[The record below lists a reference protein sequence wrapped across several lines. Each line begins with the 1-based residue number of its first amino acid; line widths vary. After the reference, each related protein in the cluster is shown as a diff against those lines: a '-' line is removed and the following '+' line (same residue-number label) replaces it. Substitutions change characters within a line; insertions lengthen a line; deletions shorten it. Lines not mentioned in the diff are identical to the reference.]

1 MMELLNLQLLPAD
14 MLCKLQNK
22 YYCVKI
28 FIMKKI
34 LLIIFAFIFM
44 QFPVSAQD
52 TNLTFLYINGSN
64 NNDTKMKNW
73 YIKGVN
79 KLHPVMKKKFEK
91 NSTINKWSQ
100 DNKLVIEETPQ
111 IFFWGYDSKT
121 DLDFV
126 KERLNISKAYSSTL
140 AYEVRS
146 LLTQFMHDAIWV
158 QKTHNMLPIIDEL
171 NDRVKE
177 QADKGQNV
185 IMYGYSA
192 GTFVTYQ
199 YLLYKLPYINFENLF
214 KAVNAEEDFLE
225 FVKANPQKDTC
236 LSALTH
242 DKGNL
247 GVLTNTGH
255 LVLNQNK
262 ENLKE
267 NYLKMNEAT
276 EKYCAPKGYVRGVVN
291 FASPIPL
298 FYSDLA
304 DPNYEI
310 NFYNKYMLKYILE
323 NGIYF
328 LTVNFRE
335 DPLGF
340 PSSNNLTIS
349 QIEDKLNMKIENP
362 SGVVYDHS
370 SVWSKRSAL
379 FAHTS
384 YWSARGTF
392 ANGVVKSF
400 INGTKFQY
408 DTKYQEKVLKKKSRK
423 SEVL

>member
-1 MMELLNLQLLPAD
+1 
-14 MLCKLQNK
+14 
-22 YYCVKI
+22 
-28 FIMKKI
+28 MKKI
-34 LLIIFAFIFM
+34 LITILAILTLQLAA
-44 QFPVSAQD
+44 PAQD

-64 NNDTKMKNW
+64 NNDKKMKNW

-79 KLHPVMKKKFEK
+79 KLHPVLKKKFEK
-91 NSTINKWSQ
+91 NSSIKKWAK

-111 IFFWGYDSKT
+111 VFFWGYNSKT

-126 KERLNISKAYSSTL
+126 KERLNISKAISSTL

-146 LLTQFMHDAIWV
+146 MLTQFMHDAIWV
-158 QKTHNMLPIIDEL
+158 QKPHNMLPILDEL
-171 NDRVKE
+171 NEKIKE
-177 QADKGQNV
+177 QASKNQNV
-185 IMYGYSA
+185 ILYGYSA

-199 YLLYKLPYINFENLF
+199 YMLYKLPYINPEKLF
-214 KAVNAEEDFLE
+214 TTLYADEEVIN
-225 FVKANPQKDTC
+225 FVKENPKKHTC
-236 LSALTH
+236 ISAISH
-242 DKGNL
+242 DNNSL
-247 GVLTNTGH
+247 GVMSNTGH
-255 LVLNQNK
+255 LTLNQNTEK
-262 ENLKE
+262 LKE
-267 NYLKMNEAT
+267 NYLNLDEMT
-276 EKYCAPKGYVRGVVN
+276 DKYCAPAGYVRGVVN

-304 DPNYEI
+304 DENYEL
-310 NFYNKYMLKYILE
+310 NFYNKYMTKYILE

-340 PSSNNLTIS
+340 PSSRNLTTE
-349 QIEDKLNMKIENP
+349 QIEERLGIKIDNP
-362 SGVVYDHS
+362 SGVIYDNS

-392 ANGVVKSF
+392 SKSVVKSF
-400 INGTKFQY
+400 VNGTKFQY
-408 DTKYQEKVLKKKSRK
+408 DKEYQNKVLKRKNKK

>member
-1 MMELLNLQLLPAD
+1 M
-14 MLCKLQNK
+14 
-22 YYCVKI
+22 
-28 FIMKKI
+28 
-34 LLIIFAFIFM
+34 
-44 QFPVSAQD
+44 VS
-52 TNLTFLYINGSN
+52 
-64 NNDTKMKNW
+64 
-73 YIKGVN
+73 
-79 KLHPVMKKKFEK
+79 
-91 NSTINKWSQ
+91 
-100 DNKLVIEETPQ
+100 
-111 IFFWGYDSKT
+111 GYNSKT

-225 FVKANPQKDTC
+225 FVKANPQNDTC

-262 ENLKE
+262 ESLKE

-310 NFYNKYMLKYILE
+310 NFYNKYMLKYVLE

>member
-1 MMELLNLQLLPAD
+1 
-14 MLCKLQNK
+14 
-22 YYCVKI
+22 
-28 FIMKKI
+28 MKKI
-34 LLIIFAFIFM
+34 LLTILAFICL
-44 QFPVSAQD
+44 QTAVPAQD

-64 NNDTKMKNW
+64 NNDKKMKDW

-79 KLHPVMKKKFEK
+79 KLHPVLKKKFEK
-91 NSTINKWSQ
+91 NSDIKKWSSN
-100 DNKLVIEETPQ
+100 NKLVIDETPQ
-111 IFFWGYDSKT
+111 IFFWGYNSKT

-126 KERLNISKAYSSTL
+126 KERLDLSKAFSSTL

-158 QKTHNMLPIIDEL
+158 QKTHNMLPILEDL
-171 NDRVKE
+171 NVQVKQ
-177 QADKGQNV
+177 QADAGQNV
-185 IMYGYSA
+185 ILYGYSA

-199 YLLYKLPYINFENLF
+199 YMLYKLPYINLEKLFEVL
-214 KAVNAEEDFLE
+214 KPEDEILE
-225 FVKANPQKDTC
+225 FVKANPREDTC
-236 LSALTH
+236 LSALTY
-242 DKGNL
+242 DKGNI

-255 LVLNQNK
+255 LVLNQD
-262 ENLKE
+262 EDELKE
-267 NYLKMNEAT
+267 NYLNMNEAT

-304 DPNYEI
+304 DENYEL
-310 NFYNKYMLKYILE
+310 NFYNKYMLKYIIE

-340 PSSNNLTIS
+340 PSSNNLTLE
-349 QIEDKLNMKIENP
+349 QIEQRLNLKFDNP
-362 SGVVYDHS
+362 TGVIYDNS
-370 SVWSKRSAL
+370 SVWSKRSAF

-392 ANGVVKSF
+392 AKGVVKSF
-400 INGTKFQY
+400 VNGTKFQY
-408 DTKYQEKVLKKKSRK
+408 NKEYQEKVLKKKNKK
-423 SEVL
+423 SEVI

>member
-1 MMELLNLQLLPAD
+1 
-14 MLCKLQNK
+14 
-22 YYCVKI
+22 
-28 FIMKKI
+28 
-34 LLIIFAFIFM
+34 M

-79 KLHPVMKKKFEK
+79 KLHPVMKKKFEN
-91 NSTINKWSQ
+91 NSAIKKWSQ

-111 IFFWGYDSKT
+111 IFFWGYNSKT

-158 QKTHNMLPIIDEL
+158 QKTHNMLPIIDDL

-185 IMYGYSA
+185 ILYGYSA

-225 FVKANPQKDTC
+225 FVKANPQNDTC

-262 ENLKE
+262 ESLKE

-310 NFYNKYMLKYILE
+310 NFYNKYMLKYVLE

>member
-1 MMELLNLQLLPAD
+1 
-14 MLCKLQNK
+14 
-22 YYCVKI
+22 
-28 FIMKKI
+28 
-34 LLIIFAFIFM
+34 M

-111 IFFWGYDSKT
+111 IFFWGYNSKT

-225 FVKANPQKDTC
+225 FVKANPQNDTC

-262 ENLKE
+262 ESLKE

-310 NFYNKYMLKYILE
+310 NFYNKYMLKYVLE

>member
-1 MMELLNLQLLPAD
+1 
-14 MLCKLQNK
+14 
-22 YYCVKI
+22 
-28 FIMKKI
+28 MKKI
-34 LLIIFAFIFM
+34 LLTILAFLIL
-44 QFPVSAQD
+44 QTAVPAQD

-64 NNDTKMKNW
+64 NNDKKMKDW

-79 KLHPVMKKKFEK
+79 KLHPVLKKKFEK
-91 NSTINKWSQ
+91 NASVKKWSKE
-100 DNKLVIEETPQ
+100 NKLVIEETPQ
-111 IFFWGYDSKT
+111 IFFWGYNSKT

-126 KERLNISKAYSSTL
+126 KERLNISKAISSTL

-158 QKTHNMLPIIDEL
+158 QKTHNMLPILDDL
-171 NDRVKE
+171 NIRVKE
-177 QADKGQNV
+177 QAQNGQNV
-185 IMYGYSA
+185 ILYGYSA
-192 GTFVTYQ
+192 GTFVAYQ
-199 YLLYKLPYINFENLF
+199 YMFYKLPYIKLENLF
-214 KAVNAEEDFLE
+214 NAVKADEE
-225 FVKANPQKDTC
+225 FVQFVKDNPQKDTC

-255 LVLNQNK
+255 LVLNQDK
-262 ENLKE
+262 EALKQ
-267 NYLKMNEAT
+267 NYLNMNDAT
-276 EKYCAPKGYVRGVVN
+276 EEYCAPEGYVRGVVN

-304 DPNYEI
+304 DPNYEL
-310 NFYNKYMLKYILE
+310 NFYNKYLLKYILE

-340 PSSNNLTIS
+340 PSSNNLTIA
-349 QIEDKLNMKIENP
+349 QIENILDLKIENP
-362 SGVVYDHS
+362 TGVVYDHS

-400 INGTKFQY
+400 VNGTKFQY
-408 DTKYQEKVLKKKSRK
+408 DTKYQEKVLKKKSKK

>member
-1 MMELLNLQLLPAD
+1 
-14 MLCKLQNK
+14 
-22 YYCVKI
+22 
-28 FIMKKI
+28 MKKI
-34 LLIIFAFIFM
+34 LLTILALAALQIAV
-44 QFPVSAQD
+44 PAQE

-64 NNDTKMKNW
+64 NNDKKMKDW

-79 KLHPVMKKKFEK
+79 KLHPVMKKQFEK
-91 NSTINKWSQ
+91 NSQIKKWTK
-100 DNKLVIEETPQ
+100 DNKLTIEETPQ
-111 IFFWGYDSKT
+111 IFFWGYNSKT

-126 KERLNISKAYSSTL
+126 KDRINISKAISSTL

-158 QKTHNMLPIIDEL
+158 QKTHNMLPILDDL
-171 NDRVKE
+171 NDKVKE
-177 QADKGQNV
+177 QASQGQNV
-185 IMYGYSA
+185 ILYGYSA

-199 YLLYKLPYINFENLF
+199 YLLHKLPYIKTEKLF
-214 KAVNAEEDFLE
+214 QALNVDEDLMT
-225 FVKANPQKDTC
+225 FVKENPQQDTC
-236 LSALTH
+236 LSALTY
-242 DKGNL
+242 DKGNI

-255 LVLNQNK
+255 LVLNQNT
-262 ENLKE
+262 EALKK
-267 NYLKMNEAT
+267 NYLKLNQAT
-276 EKYCAPKGYVRGVVN
+276 EQYCAPKGNVKGVVN

-298 FYSDLA
+298 FYSDIA
-304 DPNYEI
+304 DANYEL

-340 PSSNNLTIS
+340 PSSRNLTI
-349 QIEDKLNMKIENP
+349 QQLEEKLDLKIENP
-362 SGVVYDHS
+362 TGVVYDNS

-384 YWSARGTF
+384 YWSARGVF
-392 ANGVVKSF
+392 SKGVAKSF
-400 INGTKFQY
+400 VNGTKFLY
-408 DTKYQEKVLKKKSRK
+408 DEEYQQKILKKKNKK

>member
-1 MMELLNLQLLPAD
+1 
-14 MLCKLQNK
+14 
-22 YYCVKI
+22 
-28 FIMKKI
+28 MKKI
-34 LLIIFAFIFM
+34 LLTILAFIFM
-44 QFPVSAQD
+44 QFSVCAQD

-91 NSTINKWSQ
+91 NSTIKKWSQ
-100 DNKLVIEETPQ
+100 NNKLVIEDTPQ
-111 IFFWGYDSKT
+111 IFFWGYNSKT

-126 KERLNISKAYSSTL
+126 KDRLNISKAFSSTL
-140 AYEVRS
+140 AYEIRS

-158 QKTHNMLPIIDEL
+158 QKTHNMLPIIDDL

-177 QADKGQNV
+177 QSAKGQNV
-185 IMYGYSA
+185 ILYGYSA

-199 YLLYKLPYINFENLF
+199 YLLYKLSYIKFEELF
-214 KAVNAEEDFLE
+214 KAVNADDELLE
-225 FVKANPQKDTC
+225 FVKANPQNDTC

-242 DKGNL
+242 DKGNV

-255 LVLNQNK
+255 FVLNQNK

-267 NYLKMNEAT
+267 NYLKMNDAT
-276 EKYCAPKGYVRGVVN
+276 AKYCAPDGYVRGVVN

-310 NFYNKYMLKYILE
+310 NFYNKYMLKYVLE

-340 PSSNNLTIS
+340 PSSNNMTIS
-349 QIEDKLNMKIENP
+349 QIEDKLNIKIENP

>member
-1 MMELLNLQLLPAD
+1 
-14 MLCKLQNK
+14 
-22 YYCVKI
+22 
-28 FIMKKI
+28 MKKI
-34 LLIIFAFIFM
+34 LLTILAFIFM
-44 QFPVSAQD
+44 QFPVCAQD

-91 NSTINKWSQ
+91 NSTIKKWSQ
-100 DNKLVIEETPQ
+100 NNKLVIEDTPQ
-111 IFFWGYDSKT
+111 IFFWGYNSKT

-126 KERLNISKAYSSTL
+126 KDRLNISKAFSSTL
-140 AYEVRS
+140 AYEIRS

-158 QKTHNMLPIIDEL
+158 QKTHNMLPIIDDL

-177 QADKGQNV
+177 QSAKGQNV
-185 IMYGYSA
+185 ILYGYSA

-199 YLLYKLPYINFENLF
+199 YLLYKLPYIKFEELF
-214 KAVNAEEDFLE
+214 KAVNADDELLE
-225 FVKANPQKDTC
+225 FVKANPQNDTC

-242 DKGNL
+242 DKGNV

-255 LVLNQNK
+255 FVLNQNK

-267 NYLKMNEAT
+267 NYLKMNDAT
-276 EKYCAPKGYVRGVVN
+276 AKYCAPDGYVRGVVN

-310 NFYNKYMLKYILE
+310 NFYNKYMLKYVLE

-340 PSSNNLTIS
+340 PSSNNMTIS
-349 QIEDKLNMKIENP
+349 QIEDKLNIKIENP